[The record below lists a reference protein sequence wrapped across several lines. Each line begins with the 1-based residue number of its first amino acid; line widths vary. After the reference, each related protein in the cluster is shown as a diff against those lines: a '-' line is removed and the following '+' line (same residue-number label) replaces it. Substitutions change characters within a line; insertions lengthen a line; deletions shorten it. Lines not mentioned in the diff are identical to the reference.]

1 MKSYINEQM
10 IKTAL
15 EQKLITPMEAR
26 NMLMSHLNQS
36 EFQSKK
42 SNNRAFSSRTRN
54 CI

>member
-1 MKSYINEQM
+1 MKSHINEQT

-36 EFQSKK
+36 DFRSKK
-42 SNNRAFSSRTRN
+42 SNKRTSGSRTRN
-54 CI
+54 YI